1 MSDAGTTEAA
11 ATPPVPPEPVYTPG
25 QRSEIRALHRS
36 ARGLAVL
43 LAVVCVATFVTGRMV
58 IEGTTGIDHFLGVAL
73 TGMAGSGLGALSSLL
88 VRYVAGLTLE
98 DGLRCPPAA
107 EGELYDR
114 RIAFAMLMRPV
125 LGVLIAPLVVAGV
138 ALFFK
143 QHEDFKG
150 SIDAVTVVAFVGG
163 LYAKSVIEAAKNLFK
178 AVFRA

>member
-1 MSDAGTTEAA
+1 MADAEVADA
-11 ATPPVPPEPVYTPG
+11 ATAAPEPVYTNRQLG
-25 QRSEIRALHRS
+25 EMRSLHQS

-43 LAVVCVATFVTGRMV
+43 LSVVCVATFLGGRV
-58 IEGTTGIDHFLGVAL
+58 AIDGNVGIAQLLGVAL
-73 TGMAGSGLGALSSLL
+73 IGMAGSGLGALSSLL
-88 VRYVAGLTLE
+88 ARYASGLKLE
-98 DGLRCPPAA
+98 DGTTSPPAA

-125 LGVLIAPLVVAGV
+125 LGVLIAPLLVAGV

-150 SIDAVTVVAFVGG
+150 SVDAITVVAFVGG
-163 LYAKSVIEAAKNLFK
+163 LYAKSVIETAKNLFK